1 MQDLRTGTFIGGRGG
16 NGPVLALQ
24 FGVGDG
30 LRALLLHGGLHRLE
44 DVVRLQHAHVPGSL
58 GGGRELR
65 GMGTRRDAGWGGTG
79 GLTMKRRLSGT
90 G

>member
-58 GGGRELR
+58 GGGMGASWDGDEEGR
-65 GMGTRRDAGWGGTG
+65 GVGGDG
-79 GLTMKRRLSGT
+79 GGSP
-90 G
+90 